1 SSASWDHRFLSV
13 QVRLTNFVS
22 PEGAAAEGD
31 DATRMLD
38 EMEAMIAVDD
48 ADGVGAPA
56 PLDWSDELAPT
67 ETDDP
72 S

>member
-1 SSASWDHRFLSV
+1 MADSEAFGGAASGIE
-13 QVRLTNFVS
+13 TNFAS